1 MGIQPTADGKIDNDF
16 DSFKHHVR
24 HFNGPTGTLVISA
37 SNGAVFSIHFVQP
50 GEVILPESGDLS
62 PEISACISQLNEY
75 FIGVRTSFDFPYVQN
90 GTAFQQRV
98 WNELARLPFGK
109 TISYNQL
116 AAKLGD
122 LKVIRAAASANG
134 RNKLAI
140 VIPCHRVIGSNGDL
154 VGYAG
159 GLSNKRWLL
168 EHEAKFL
175 HGVQTLF

>member
-1 MGIQPTADGKIDNDF
+1 MSIGEIHTGESHGAETTI
-16 DSFKHHVR
+16 R
-24 HFNGPTGTLVISA
+24 HFNGPTGTLIITA
-37 SNGAVFSIHFVQP
+37 ANGFVNSIHFLQP
-50 GEVILPESGDLS
+50 GEEAGVEKGELTS
-62 PEISACISQLNEY
+62 EISACLMQMSEY
-75 FIGVRTSFDFPYVQN
+75 FNGERAIFDFPFAQE

-98 WNELARLPFGK
+98 WAELAQLPFGK

-116 AAKLGD
+116 AARLGD

-134 RNKLAI
+134 KNQLAI

-168 EHEAKFL
+168 AHEAKHT